1 MINFSNKKVLVTG
14 ASGSIGGACSKLFS
28 QLGAHVIISGTNQA
42 KLEQLAKEMGE
53 ENCTIKICD
62 LDNQDLCAKLI
73 EEIEH
78 LDVLVCNAGITQDA
92 LSMRMAVE
100 SFEKVLKI
108 NLTASFIL
116 NKAAIKKMIKQPSG
130 RIVNISSV
138 VGFSGNPGQS
148 NYCASKAGLVGM
160 SKSLA
165 QEVAKRNI
173 TINCVAPGFIA
184 SDMTAKLTQ
193 EQKEAIYQKI
203 PAARFGSA
211 EDVAHAVA
219 FLASDN
225 ASYIS
230 GSTIHVNGGML
241 ML

>member
-1 MINFSNKKVLVTG
+1 LLHS
-14 ASGSIGGACSKLFS
+14 
-28 QLGAHVIISGTNQA
+28 LGAHVIITGTNEA
-42 KLEQLAKEMGE
+42 KLESLAQELGG
-53 ENCTIKICD
+53 NCTVKVCD
-62 LDNQDLCAKLI
+62 LRNQDLCEKLVEDI
-73 EEIEH
+73 ER
-78 LDVLVCNAGITQDA
+78 LDMLVCNAGITQDG
-92 LSMRMAVE
+92 LSIRMSVE
-100 SFEKVLKI
+100 SFEKVLQI

-116 NKAAIKKMIKQPSG
+116 NKAAIKKMMKQQYG

-138 VGFSGNPGQS
+138 VGFSGNPGQA

-173 TINCVAPGFIA
+173 TVNCVAPGFIS
-184 SDMTAKLTQ
+184 SDMTEKLTQ

-203 PAARFGSA
+203 PAGRFGSA
-211 EDVAHAVA
+211 EDVANSVA
-219 FLASDN
+219 FLLSDN
-225 ASYIS
+225 ASYIN

>member
-1 MINFSNKKVLVTG
+1 MINFNGKVALVTG
-14 ASGSIGGACSKLFS
+14 ASGSIGGACSRMLHS
-28 QLGAHVIISGTNQA
+28 LGAHVIISGTNQA
-42 KLEQLAKEMGE
+42 KLDTLAQELGG
-53 ENCTIKICD
+53 NCTVKVCD
-62 LDNQDLCAKLI
+62 LENQDLCEKLVD
-73 EEIEH
+73 EIER
-78 LDVLVCNAGITQDA
+78 LDILVCNAGITQDA
-92 LSMRMAVE
+92 LSIRMPVE

-116 NKAAIKKMIKQPSG
+116 NKAAIKKMIRQQYG

-138 VGFSGNPGQS
+138 VGFSGNPGQA

-165 QEVAKRNI
+165 QEVAKKNV
-173 TINCVAPGFIA
+173 TVNCVAPGFIS

-193 EQKEAIYQKI
+193 EQKEVIYQKI
-203 PAARFGSA
+203 PAARFGSP
-211 EDVAHAVA
+211 EDVASAVA
-219 FLASDN
+219 FLASEN